1 MFVTQFECCGAY
13 SCWDFYINLFFY
25 SINLNSVSNAKDSET
40 QRKIEGENE
49 KELKFILK
57 LIYRNNFK
65 KKDSSAQ

>member
-1 MFVTQFECCGAY
+1 MLRFLYKFI
-13 SCWDFYINLFFY
+13 FLL
-25 SINLNSVSNAKDSET
+25 INLNSVSNAKDSET